1 MCAFIDRAKSP
12 GLFACGLRHRP
23 PTPPSS
29 CNGSRTLLLIAATTV
44 STPNPLIE
52 IHK

>member
-1 MCAFIDRAKSP
+1 MCAFIDRAKCP

-23 PTPPSS
+23 PTTGR
-29 CNGSRTLLLIAATTV
+29 CNLMPDTTV
-44 STPNPLIE
+44 NRCQDWQQPNPLIE

>member
-23 PTPPSS
+23 PD
-29 CNGSRTLLLIAATTV
+29 AAV
-44 STPNPLIE
+44 KL
-52 IHK
+52 

>member
-23 PTPPSS
+23 PDAIVK
-29 CNGSRTLLLIAATTV
+29 L
-44 STPNPLIE
+44 
-52 IHK
+52 

>member
-23 PTPPSS
+23 PPDSAVK
-29 CNGSRTLLLIAATTV
+29 L
-44 STPNPLIE
+44 
-52 IHK
+52 

>member
-23 PTPPSS
+23 PDDIVK
-29 CNGSRTLLLIAATTV
+29 L
-44 STPNPLIE
+44 
-52 IHK
+52 

>member
-23 PTPPSS
+23 PDSAVK
-29 CNGSRTLLLIAATTV
+29 L
-44 STPNPLIE
+44 
-52 IHK
+52 